1 MPMLSDDI
9 ESTLGFPNRPL
20 TREDQMRISD
30 VLHSKGSTEVATIR
44 PDATVRELLA
54 ELATRNV
61 GALVVSEDGTS
72 AIGIVSERDVVRHLN
87 DDDAMLDGP
96 VSAIMTTSIQ
106 VGHPDDSLD
115 RLMALMTE
123 HRVRHVPVVQDGALV
138 GIVSIGDAVK
148 LRLSQLEFERDQLN
162 NYVAGAQ

>member
-1 MPMLSDDI
+1 
-9 ESTLGFPNRPL
+9 
-20 TREDQMRISD
+20 MRISD

-44 PDATVRELLA
+44 PDATVRDLLA

-87 DDDAMLDGP
+87 DGDDVLDGP
-96 VSAIMTTSIQ
+96 VSAIMTTSIH
-106 VGHPDDSLD
+106 VGEPDDSLD
-115 RLMALMTE
+115 RLMSLMTE
-123 HRVRHVPVVQDGALV
+123 HRVRHVPVVQDGVLV
-138 GIVSIGDAVK
+138 GLVSIGDAVK

-162 NYVAGAQ
+162 NYVAGTQ

>member
-1 MPMLSDDI
+1 
-9 ESTLGFPNRPL
+9 
-20 TREDQMRISD
+20 MRISD